1 MLSWRKAKM
10 GKRLRYV
17 ALNIQRLPLKGVLL
31 LLLCVDT
38 AFIAFNLL
46 YSGESSNFYIDADR
60 GYPEMFIYGKVA
72 LIVLL
77 IALVAILCRSLLYL
91 CWSLLFLFLLL
102 DDYLQIHEILGLVV
116 AQKLGFS
123 SWLGLSPSDFG
134 ELAVWAFFGLPP
146 LLAIAIL
153 QILRRDRKLVA
164 WSRYLLVMLGA
175 LVLTG
180 GVFDMLHQV
189 FQDHSLLEPLFRVA
203 DDGGEMAVWSATLWI
218 VLLIAQDSLAS
229 GINRR

>member
-1 MLSWRKAKM
+1 M

-31 LLLCVDT
+31 LLLSVDT
-38 AFIAFNLL
+38 AFIAVNVL
-46 YSGESSNFYIDADR
+46 YSGESSNFYIDTDR
-60 GYPEMFIYGKVA
+60 GYPEMFVYGKEA

-102 DDYLQIHEILGLVV
+102 DDSLQIHEILGLVV

-123 SWLGLSPSDFG
+123 SWLGLSPQDFG
-134 ELAVWAFFGLPP
+134 EVAVWLFFGLPP

-153 QILRRDRKLVA
+153 QILSHDRKLVA
-164 WSRYLLVMLGA
+164 WSRYLLVLLGA

-180 GVFDMLHQV
+180 GVFDMLGQV
-189 FQDHSLLEPLFRVA
+189 FQDHSLLDPLFRVA
-203 DDGGEMAVWSATLWI
+203 DDGGAMAVWSATLWL